1 MTEISWSMVKRIA
14 KGYDL
19 SLQLDLMDY
28 RLGDPDA
35 EAMCSLIERAIDS
48 CAESIARFPKEHGPM
63 GEDQLTV
70 TMLMQLQKLGLDATH
85 DSMSGGHCD
94 IVIEEPDGF
103 LWLGE
108 VKKVD
113 GVNNSWVAD
122 GYDQLTLRYSTGLP
136 YQNRGSLIV
145 FCNCERID
153 RVLES
158 WSAFLT
164 GRYEHSGVSITEY
177 NGEAIWFRSEHPG
190 IKTGLIYHVR
200 HKPISIFFPPQ
211 HGLTSER
218 SKGNR

>member
-1 MTEISWSMVKRIA
+1 MVKRIA

-35 EAMCSLIERAIDS
+35 DVMCSLIERCIDS

-63 GEDQLTV
+63 TEDQLTV
-70 TMLMQLQKLGLDATH
+70 TMLMQLQRLGLDAAH
-85 DSMSGGHCD
+85 DSTSGGHCD
-94 IVIEEPDGF
+94 IVIEEPGGF

-113 GVNNSWVAD
+113 AVNNSWVGD

-136 YQNRGSLIV
+136 YQNHGALIV

-158 WSAFLT
+158 WSEFLIA
-164 GRYEHSGVSITEY
+164 RYVETGVSIVEY
-177 NGEAIWFRSEHPG
+177 DKEAIWFRSEHPG
-190 IKTGLIYHVR
+190 IKTGLAYKVR
-200 HKPISIFFPPQ
+200 HKPISIYFPPQ
-211 HGLTSER
+211 HGVTTQRAKTAR
-218 SKGNR
+218 S

>member
-35 EAMCSLIERAIDS
+35 EAMCGLVERAIDS

-63 GEDQLTV
+63 TEDQLTV
-70 TMLMQLQKLGLDATH
+70 TMLMQLQRLGLDASH
-85 DSMSGGHCD
+85 DATSGGHCD
-94 IVIEEPDGF
+94 IVVEEPGGF

-122 GYDQLTLRYSTGLP
+122 GYDQLTIRYATGIP
-136 YQNRGSLIV
+136 DQNRGSLIV

-158 WSAFLT
+158 WRDFLV
-164 GRYEHSGVSITEY
+164 GRYGSTGVTITEY
-177 NGEAIWFRSEHPG
+177 NQSAIWFRSEHPG
-190 IKTGLIYHVR
+190 IKTGLSYQVR
-200 HKPISIFFPPQ
+200 HKPISVYFPPQ
-211 HGLTSER
+211 HGISSQR
-218 SKGNR
+218 SKSS